1 MTRHVLLIDHGT
13 KLMELAPGSLAHAAA
28 HDLKVRE
35 DKREIRDEF
44 GRVVEWP
51 KAEAGARYAFHRK
64 HVRKAT
70 SPADLLA
77 RAILELGPGRASAKA
92 NTRIVYADVEKLKA
106 ALEIARER
114 YG

>member
-13 KLMELAPGSLAHAAA
+13 RLMELAPGSIAHAAE

-35 DKREIRDEF
+35 GKR
-44 GRVVEWP
+44 GVAPTVE
-51 KAEAGARYAFHRK
+51 ASTRYAFHRK
-64 HVRKAT
+64 HVKQAA

-77 RAILELGPGRASAKA
+77 RAIMEPGLGKASAKV
-92 NTRIVYADVEKLKA
+92 NTRIVYGDVEKLKL

>member
-13 KLMELAPGSLAHAAA
+13 RLMELQPGSIAHAAE
-28 HDLKVRE
+28 HDLKMREGKRKVR
-35 DKREIRDEF
+35 DGF
-44 GRVVEWP
+44 GRVTSAPVV
-51 KAEAGARYAFHRK
+51 EAGARYCFHRK
-64 HVRKAT
+64 HVKLAA

-77 RAILELGPGRASAKA
+77 RAIMEPGLGKASAKV
-92 NTRIVYADVEKLKA
+92 NTRIVYGDVEKLKL